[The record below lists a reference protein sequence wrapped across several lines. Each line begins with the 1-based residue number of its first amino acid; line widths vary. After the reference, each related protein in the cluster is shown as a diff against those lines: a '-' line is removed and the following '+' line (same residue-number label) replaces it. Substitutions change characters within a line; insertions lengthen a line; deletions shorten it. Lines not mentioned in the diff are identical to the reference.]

1 MEGRGTKGN
10 TFVGTG
16 CILRNTSAG
25 HWNPLLWL
33 ANCNHQ
39 KAEVNKQVFL
49 FLFEQNQITSH
60 EKVNE
65 KNKEKEKNDLYES
78 RLRGKNRREDE
89 DCVIYK
95 KTKY

>member
-16 CILRNTSAG
+16 CVVRNTSAG
-25 HWNPLLWL
+25 HRNPLLRL

-39 KAEVNKQVFL
+39 KAEVNKQILL
-49 FLFEQNQITSH
+49 FLFEQNQITSY

-65 KNKEKEKNDLYES
+65 KENDL
-78 RLRGKNRREDE
+78 
-89 DCVIYK
+89 
-95 KTKY
+95 